1 MTLSCGILA
10 WGFSNVLGY
19 GRVRDG
25 EAGEGEG
32 VKLDTRGEP
41 LPDGS
46 QDELSSTGDG
56 NGNGKG
62 KDGKRDKKSSGG
74 SYIRTFTWR

>member
-1 MTLSCGILA
+1 M
-10 WGFSNVLGY
+10 LGY

-25 EAGEGEG
+25 EACEGEG
-32 VKLDTRGEP
+32 VKLDPRGEP

-46 QDELSSTGDG
+46 EDELSSTGKG

-74 SYIRTFTWR
+74 SYAEAARAAVGEMQEKGLNAI